1 MDSGMLSTAL
11 VQANHELGHYLHTVI
26 KTARDK

>member
-11 VQANHELGHYLHTVI
+11 VQANHELGHCLHTVI
-26 KTARDK
+26 KTVRER